1 MKDKGIRL
9 SRLLLID
16 DDLELCSQVT
26 QYLGAEG
33 FKVDAVYDGEQGVE
47 HARSGSYELVVLD
60 VMLPGLSGFD
70 VLRLI
75 SGEPQLAVLMLSAR
89 GEDIDKIVGLQIGAD
104 DYLPKPFN
112 PHELVARIRA
122 ILRRTCQRPLKFGI
136 PAHDVIVIG
145 DIEMDKNAWKVR
157 RSGTMVELTAFEFNL
172 LEVFM
177 RAAGRVLTREELARI
192 VLERQFDPFD
202 RSIDT
207 HVSNLRKKLGR
218 QPDGSERIK
227 SLRGVGYVYTRSSE
241 SDS

>member
-1 MKDKGIRL
+1 MV
-9 SRLLLID
+9 D

-26 QYLGAEG
+26 QYLGDEG

-47 HARSGSYELVVLD
+47 CARSGIYELVVLD
-60 VMLPGLSGFD
+60 VMLPRLSGFD
-70 VLRLI
+70 VLRRI
-75 SGEPQLAVLMLSAR
+75 SGEPHRAVLMLSAR

-122 ILRRTCQRPLKFGI
+122 ILRRTCQRSLKSGI
-136 PAHDVIVIG
+136 LAHDVIVIG
-145 DIEMDKNAWKVR
+145 DVEMDKDAWKVR
-157 RSGTMVELTAFEFNL
+157 RSGIIVELTAFELNL
-172 LEVFM
+172 LELLM
-177 RAAGRVLTREELARI
+177 RAAGRVLTREKLARLI
-192 VLERQFDPFD
+192 LQCQFDPYD

-227 SLRGVGYVYTRSSE
+227 SVRGVGYVYARPRE

>member
-1 MKDKGIRL
+1 V
-9 SRLLLID
+9 SRLLLVD

-47 HARSGSYELVVLD
+47 RAHSGSYELVVLD

-70 VLRLI
+70 VLRRI
-75 SGEPQLAVLMLSAR
+75 SGESHLAVLMLSAR
-89 GEDIDKIVGLQIGAD
+89 GEDIDKIVGLQMGAD

-122 ILRRTCQRPLKFGI
+122 ILRRTCQRTQKSGI

-157 RSGTMVELTAFEFNL
+157 RSGIIVELTAFEFNL

-207 HVSNLRKKLGR
+207 HVSNLRKKLGQ

-227 SLRGVGYVYTRSSE
+227 SVRGVGYVYTRPSE

>member
-1 MKDKGIRL
+1 M

-70 VLRLI
+70 VLRRI
-75 SGEPQLAVLMLSAR
+75 SRELHLAVLMLSAR

-112 PHELVARIRA
+112 PHELVARIHA
-122 ILRRTCQRPLKFGI
+122 ILRRTCRRSLKSGM

-145 DIEMDKNAWKVR
+145 DIEMDKNAWKVHL
-157 RSGTMVELTAFEFNL
+157 SGIIVELTAFEFNL
-172 LEVFM
+172 LELFM
-177 RAAGRVLTREELARI
+177 RAAGRVLTREELARTI
-192 VLERQFDPFD
+192 LERQFDPFD

-227 SLRGVGYVYTRSSE
+227 SVRGVGYVYTSPSE

>member
-1 MKDKGIRL
+1 M
-9 SRLLLID
+9 SRLLLVD

-33 FKVDAVYDGEQGVE
+33 FKVDAVYDGEEGVE
-47 HARSGSYELVVLD
+47 RARSGSYELVVLD

-70 VLRLI
+70 VLRRI
-75 SGEPQLAVLMLSAR
+75 SGESHLAVLMLSAR

-122 ILRRTCQRPLKFGI
+122 ILRRTCQRTQKSGI

-157 RSGTMVELTAFEFNL
+157 RSGIIVELTAFEFNL

-227 SLRGVGYVYTRSSE
+227 SVRGVGYVHTRPSE

>member
-1 MKDKGIRL
+1 V
-9 SRLLLID
+9 SRLLLVD
-16 DDLELCSQVT
+16 DDLELCTQVT

-47 HARSGSYELVVLD
+47 RARSGSYELVVLD

-70 VLRLI
+70 VLRRI
-75 SGEPQLAVLMLSAR
+75 SGEPHLAVLMLSAR

-122 ILRRTCQRPLKFGI
+122 ILRRTCQRSLKSGI

-145 DIEMDKNAWKVR
+145 EIEMDKNAWKVR
-157 RSGTMVELTAFEFNL
+157 RSGIIVELTAFEFNL

-227 SLRGVGYVYTRSSE
+227 SVRGVGYVYTRPSE

>member
-1 MKDKGIRL
+1 M
-9 SRLLLID
+9 SRLLLVD

-47 HARSGSYELVVLD
+47 RARSGSYELVVLD

-70 VLRLI
+70 VLRRI
-75 SGEPQLAVLMLSAR
+75 SAEPHLAVLMLSAR

-122 ILRRTCQRPLKFGI
+122 ILRRTCQRSLKSGI

-145 DIEMDKNAWKVR
+145 EIEMDKNAWKVR
-157 RSGTMVELTAFEFNL
+157 RSGIIVELTAFEFNL

-227 SLRGVGYVYTRSSE
+227 SVRGVGYVYTRPSE